1 MRNTSRRCYTEAT
14 TYNKGDNMEENLMT
28 MNPGYSTGYTPL
40 YSGSWDDFLKRSNPT
55 AYGMSDGLRLVKG
68 IGTGMDNAIIDTTAG
83 MTLNKDTL
91 VKDFNLSNLLDR
103 DGKEI
108 LGLDNALDIGS
119 IPEYRDLKLPTSVAD
134 IATTPD
140 SDLGFVQR
148 TFGKDVTNLDAAKFG
163 LNLVSDI
170 GNFLMN
176 RQDAKAEKKIADATR
191 QYTKEQDTI
200 DNNYKAK
207 ELQHRID
214 MDKAEFDWKTRFDN
228 NDGGSGGGYSGPSG
242 ADLLAERKYN
252 DEAARSSVFASRV
265 GGGFSSGNDNR
276 FDRYRRR

>member
-14 TYNKGDNMEENLMT
+14 TYNKGDNMTYGMT
-28 MNPGYSTGYTPL
+28 MNPGYSTGYTPSYL
-40 YSGSWDDFLKRSNPT
+40 RDLDDFLKGKNSNV
-55 AYGMSDGLRLVKG
+55 YDNLRLVKG
-68 IGTGMDNAIIDTTAG
+68 TGTGMDNTIIDTARG
-83 MTLNKDTL
+83 MTLDKDTL
-91 VKDFNLSNLLDR
+91 VKDFELSKLLNPEGR
-103 DGKEI
+103 EL
-108 LGLDNALDIGS
+108 LGLDNAIDIES

-148 TFGKDVTNLDAAKFG
+148 TFGKDVTNLDAATFG
-163 LNLVSDI
+163 LNLISDF
-170 GNFLMN
+170 GTFLMN
-176 RQDAKAEKKIADATR
+176 RQDAKAEKKVADATR
-191 QYTKEQDTI
+191 QYTKEQNEI
-200 DNNYKAK
+200 DNQYKAK

-214 MDKAEFDWKTRFDN
+214 MDKAEFAWKTRFDN

>member
-14 TYNKGDNMEENLMT
+14 TYNKGDNMTYGMT
-28 MNPGYSTGYTPL
+28 MNPGYSTGYTPS

-68 IGTGMDNAIIDTTAG
+68 TGTGMDNTIIDTTAG
-83 MTLNKDTL
+83 MTLDKDAL
-91 VKDFNLSNLLDR
+91 VNDFNFSNLLDR
-103 DGKEI
+103 DGKEM
-108 LGLDNALDIGS
+108 LRLDNTIDIGS

-170 GNFLMN
+170 GNFWMN
-176 RQDAKAEKKIADATR
+176 RQDAKAEKKVADAVR
-191 QYTKEQDTI
+191 KYTAEQDEI
-200 DNNYKAK
+200 DNQYKAK
-207 ELQHRID
+207 ELQHKID